1 LWCCCIE
8 DRRAAAAAED
18 RQFADITQAQC
29 QPAMRPAFIA
39 RLGLSLTSPING
51 LVQQYAYVPGR
62 RATGRASW
70 ELPNDRSEL
79 PARTGP
85 RRDHETLCQGDA
97 RLQAGSLQAALDTYD
112 RALALVPG
120 DKTHWE
126 ASTWIFAAKGDAFF
140 AARRWH
146 AALECFRSALAC
158 PGGFGNPFIHLRL
171 GQCCLEMGDD
181 ERAADELTRAYAL
194 EGDAI
199 FAADGARYLAF
210 LKTRILPT
218 AQRRLS

>member
-1 LWCCCIE
+1 MTEANCLPVPVH
-8 DRRAAAAAED
+8 AE
-18 RQFADITQAQC
+18 IT
-29 QPAMRPAFIA
+29 
-39 RLGLSLTSPING
+39 RLC
-51 LVQQYAYVPGR
+51 A
-62 RATGRASW
+62 
-70 ELPNDRSEL
+70 E
-79 PARTGP
+79 
-85 RRDHETLCQGDA
+85 GDA

-199 FAADGARYLAF
+199 FAADGSKYLAF
-210 LKTRILPT
+210 LKTRILPA
-218 AQRRLS
+218 AQRCPS